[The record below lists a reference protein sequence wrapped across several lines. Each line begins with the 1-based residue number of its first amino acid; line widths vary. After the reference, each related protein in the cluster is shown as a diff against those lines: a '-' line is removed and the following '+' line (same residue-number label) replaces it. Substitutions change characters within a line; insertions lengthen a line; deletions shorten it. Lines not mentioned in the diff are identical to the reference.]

1 MINKSLFSI
10 AKKSLLLINTAR
22 GGIIN
27 LDDLYDALKDEK
39 IMGAA
44 LDVLPIEPPDL
55 SHPIFHSYMKN
66 ENWIKGRF
74 TISPHAA
81 YYSPPGLEDL
91 RSKAVRTAVE
101 YIKSNNL
108 RNCQNLDYLK

>member
-1 MINKSLFSI
+1 
-10 AKKSLLLINTAR
+10 
-22 GGIIN
+22 
-27 LDDLYDALKDEK
+27 
-39 IMGAA
+39 
-44 LDVLPIEPPDL
+44 
-55 SHPIFHSYMKN
+55 MKN

-101 YIKSNNL
+101 YIKNNNL